1 MAKKK
6 TSKKT
11 TKVRTLRS
19 QTETAE
25 EPEPEELPDLQPEDP
40 MGFYTDPREIEK
52 TESDWGNWR
61 HWAHVHKRKIYAA
74 FLITIVG
81 SFVYSMIDYQA
92 NAFRSMATAYFDK
105 FRSQTDEWVYAIGP
119 YYFDENHLAT
129 QYSILTRYTWGDRGA
144 EPLKN
149 DRDMYSEYLK
159 DQLET
164 DLLVNAALADDK
176 ILNDIEAR
184 IILENKMRHAIAE
197 YYLFTLIRNENSD
210 FRIQVTDQEI
220 DDHYR
225 QFKQYYSS
233 LNLDAERARPVIRQT
248 LTNLK
253 QDAVRNQLVTIRNRV
268 VNELKDGAGYRV
280 KDPAKL
286 R

>member
-11 TKVRTLRS
+11 AKVRTLHP
-19 QTETAE
+19 EDE
-25 EPEPEELPDLQPEDP
+25 EVEPEELPDLQPEDP
-40 MGFYTDPREIEK
+40 MGFYTEPREVEK
-52 TESDWGNWR
+52 TDSDWGSWR
-61 HWAHVHKRKIYAA
+61 HWAHSHKRKIYAA
-74 FLITIVG
+74 FFITIVG
-81 SFVYSMIDYQA
+81 SFVYSMIDYKA

-119 YYFDENHLAT
+119 FYFDENYLAS
-129 QYSILTRYTWGDRGA
+129 QYSVLTRYTWGNRGA

-149 DRDMYSEYLK
+149 DRDMYAEYLK

-164 DLLVNAALADDK
+164 DLLVNAAMADDK
-176 ILNDIEAR
+176 ILNHPEAR
-184 IILENKMRHAIAE
+184 IILENKLRHAIAE
-197 YYLFTLIRNENSD
+197 YYLFTMIRNKNSD

-220 DDHYR
+220 NDHYS

-233 LNLDAERARPVIRQT
+233 LKLDKERARPVIRQT

-253 QDAVRNQLVTIRNRV
+253 QDAVRSQLVGIRNKI
-268 VNELKDGAGYRV
+268 VNQLKDGSGYRV